1 MRYWRPELLI
11 RIAFIPAASATFSG
25 LVSTWQSSI
34 SRPEPVSRTNI
45 EYRFLMAAAP
55 FQARQRPRCRRQDGK
70 NTCCT
75 ISYRD
80 RAEACNLR
88 RSWIN
93 KSVADAFD
101 LPGPRASSARVLVLG
116 RWCRSYRL
124 VTLERFLQPVSD
136 LCAHGADCVFG
147 RSPDLLT

>member
-45 EYRFLMAAAP
+45 EYRFLMTAVP
-55 FQARQRPRCRRQDGK
+55 FQARPRPRCRRQDGK

-88 RSWIN
+88 RDWIN
-93 KSVADAFD
+93 KGVGDVFISQARAQAPRGSWLFRSAMFPVPRRHARTIFPADTRP
-101 LPGPRASSARVLVLG
+101 LRSSTGLLL
-116 RWCRSYRL
+116 RL
-124 VTLERFLQPVSD
+124 HL
-136 LCAHGADCVFG
+136 
-147 RSPDLLT
+147 